1 MVDRSSDDGHRPE
14 RPTAELP
21 AEPLPSITIEPPNQ
35 MPPPNQIPTTNQALR
50 DFLDRYPRSIDS
62 RVDEDGYHLDASRRP
77 SSLTATIQLQS
88 KVVRTLTVL
97 CGEVSETLDLILA
110 KLQCNNIRPSL
121 LSLPN
126 ALNPPTTQP
135 AKTTTD
141 QRMHPT
147 ANSAQPQLQCYTD
160 LRNQLAPVKNL
171 KPFKNQSLLNL
182 PFPAVLATRLST
194 EPRIICVHPECNGF
208 HIAVDST
215 APVWVFHAY

>member
-77 SSLTATIQLQS
+77 SNLTATIQLQS
-88 KVVRTLTVL
+88 RVVRTLTVL
-97 CGEVSETLDLILA
+97 CGEVSETLELILA

-171 KPFKNQSLLNL
+171 KPFKKPIPAKP
-182 PFPAVLATRLST
+182 PFPRGRRHTVVNRTKDHMR
-194 EPRIICVHPECNGF
+194 PP
-208 HIAVDST
+208 
-215 APVWVFHAY
+215 

>member
-1 MVDRSSDDGHRPE
+1 MPIATMVDRLPDDGHRPE

-21 AEPLPSITIEPPNQ
+21 AEPLPSITIEPPHQ
-35 MPPPNQIPTTNQALR
+35 TQPPNQIPTTNQALR

-97 CGEVSETLDLILA
+97 CGEVSETFDLILA

-147 ANSAQPQLQCYTD
+147 ANSAQPQLQCYID
-160 LRNQLAPVKNL
+160 LRNLAPVKNL
-171 KPFKNQSLLNL
+171 KPFKKPIPAKP
-182 PFPAVLATRLST
+182 PFPRG
-194 EPRIICVHPECNGF
+194 PRHKVVNRTKDHMRP
-208 HIAVDST
+208 
-215 APVWVFHAY
+215 P